1 MNRKYLCFLSGFV
14 MALLNSF
21 TANAQ
26 SQLSKTDSAEVIKK
40 VLESSEKVNTVVYKI
55 DHKKKGL
62 SEKDTTYTTAICSL
76 YIAPKDRLKA
86 YHIVDKEYSS
96 SYGKGFAYM
105 RYDGK
110 RAFYLSKLIDSLDV
124 YRESYIAKGKRK
136 LEQIVH
142 NYNFLLLGKHFA
154 FSRKSSGKGDSQG
167 ANVLITEEMINNKTV
182 YCITVNFKDNEDAR
196 NRVEKLYIGKSDYL
210 PTGGSSFWQWE
221 NMEEYEYYEVEYLA
235 INPEIS
241 LEEFKVDKNLTV
253 NLAERYKVFKEKI
266 NNKESIN

>member
-14 MALLNSF
+14 MALLTSF

-86 YHIVDKEYSS
+86 YHIVDKEYAS
-96 SYGKGFAYM
+96 SYGKGFAHM

-124 YRESYIAKGKRK
+124 YRESYIVKGKRR

-142 NYNFLLLGKHFA
+142 NYNFLLLGEHFA
-154 FSRKSSGKGDSQG
+154 LRKPSGKGDSQ
-167 ANVLITEEMINNKTV
+167 ALNVLITEEVINNKAV
-182 YCITVNFKDNEDAR
+182 YCITVKFEDNEDAR
-196 NRVEKLYIGKSDYL
+196 NRVEKFYIGKSDYL
-210 PTGGSSFWQWE
+210 PAGGSSFWQWE
-221 NMEEYEYYEVEYLA
+221 NMEEYEYYEFEYLS

-241 LEEFKVDKNLTV
+241 REEFKVDKDQTV

-266 NNKESIN
+266 NKVSIN